1 MVTDL
6 AQYTVSALSLGG
18 LYALMALGLVIV
30 YGILRLINF
39 AYGELVMVAGYGMLI
54 FGRSPWPWI
63 LVAILSV
70 ICAVVAALLMER
82 IAFRPVRNSSPTT
95 MLITSFAVSV
105 LLQNL
110 ALLIISPRPKVP
122 RLPEIFTR
130 NFREAGIRIDVLDL
144 IGLIVSLV
152 ALVLLSLFL
161 RKTVLGLSLRAA
173 ADDFTMTRLM
183 GVRANMV
190 IAAAFAI
197 SGLMAGI
204 VALFWI
210 GNARSTTPT
219 IGLEPV
225 LIAFIAS
232 VVGGMSSL
240 KGAVIGGYLLGFLT
254 IGLQTW
260 LPQNVIAYR
269 DAVLFAIVILVLL
282 VRPEGIVR
290 PTYSREAR

>member
-1 MVTDL
+1 MMSDL

-39 AYGELVMVAGYGMLI
+39 AYGELVMIAGYGMLI

-63 LVAILSV
+63 IVAILSV
-70 ICAVVAALLMER
+70 LCAVIAALLMER

-110 ALLIISPRPKVP
+110 ALVIISPRPKVP
-122 RLPEIFTR
+122 RLPDSFTD
-130 NFREAGIRIDVLDL
+130 NFRVWGIRIDVLDL
-144 IGLIVSLV
+144 IGLIVSIVSLI
-152 ALVLLSLFL
+152 LLSLFL
-161 RKTVLGLSLRAA
+161 KKTILGLSLRAA

-190 IAAAFAI
+190 IATAFAI
-197 SGLMAGI
+197 SGVMAGI

-232 VVGGMSSL
+232 VVGGMSTL

-260 LPQNVIAYR
+260 LPQNILAYR
-269 DAVLFAIVILVLL
+269 DAVLFGIVILVLL
-282 VRPEGIVR
+282 IRPEGIVR
-290 PTYSREAR
+290 PAYSREVR